1 MHLLKKKKNTY
12 PLISTKKCFIMLLLK
27 EQKITKYCRFID
39 AETLFDDIKS
49 KKVGIEDLEK
59 KRTEF
64 ESKLISVR
72 IGGNKS
78 KKQLSEIEN
87 ITKFYKSQEEVNKY
101 YNDYLE
107 MVHKDT
113 YDWKRSQNITSK
125 QLLPRLRIAFAQ
137 VKAGNT
143 SEKLLNE
150 ICQIIYSLYQEKE
163 ITKEVY
169 DSIMKA
175 IKLQ

>member
-1 MHLLKKKKNTY
+1 
-12 PLISTKKCFIMLLLK
+12 
-27 EQKITKYCRFID
+27 
-39 AETLFDDIKS
+39 
-49 KKVGIEDLEK
+49 
-59 KRTEF
+59 
-64 ESKLISVR
+64 
-72 IGGNKS
+72 
-78 KKQLSEIEN
+78 
-87 ITKFYKSQEEVNKY
+87 
-101 YNDYLE
+101 

-137 VKAGNT
+137 VKGGNT